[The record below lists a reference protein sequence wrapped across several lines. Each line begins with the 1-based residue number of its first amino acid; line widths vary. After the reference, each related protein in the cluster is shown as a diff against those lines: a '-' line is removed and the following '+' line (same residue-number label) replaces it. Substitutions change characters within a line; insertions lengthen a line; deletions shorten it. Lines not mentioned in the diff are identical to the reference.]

1 MKTHDFQ
8 KDSSWFAAPHH
19 ESPHPLLLD
28 SLRLLLLLTLR
39 VGVPGGDGSG
49 ELLHLTGHRAV
60 ILFEVLGMLKDA
72 VEIFL
77 KNKSQVFVSVPVTA
91 DTTLTPH
98 EFSFLSACHRLSHR
112 GPAGC
117 CRTVDS
123 VLIAFVAF
131 VLTAGNETVAFCF
144 FNQKLS

>member
-8 KDSSWFAAPHH
+8 KDSSWFGAPHH

-91 DTTLTPH
+91 DTTL
-98 EFSFLSACHRLSHR
+98 SFPSCQPVTCFHTEDLLDAVALL
-112 GPAGC
+112 
-117 CRTVDS
+117 TV
-123 VLIAFVAF
+123 F
-131 VLTAGNETVAFCF
+131 
-144 FNQKLS
+144 